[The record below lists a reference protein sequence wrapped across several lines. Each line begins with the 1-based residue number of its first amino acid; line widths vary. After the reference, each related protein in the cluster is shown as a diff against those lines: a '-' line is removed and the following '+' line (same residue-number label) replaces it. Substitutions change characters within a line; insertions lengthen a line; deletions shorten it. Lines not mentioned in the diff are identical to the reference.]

1 MDNQE
6 ESIQKTAKEYQEQGI
21 RDRKE
26 GNYHDGIENLNKAI
40 ELDPSDGSS
49 FANLGYCRQLLE
61 DYDEAINNYNQAIK
75 LVNNDESFYN
85 NRGCCYEELGEY
97 GEAIKNYTRAISLNS
112 QEVTL
117 YLNRAEVRMKTADY
131 HGAILDYTQYLHKY
145 PTCTDVY
152 VKRGKANLKA
162 DFMRKAN
169 ADWRVAADLGSKE
182 ASRLL
187 VEHFRQPVTLSS
199 YDSYSYNRINTTS
212 DYRVGTTTE
221 SYNYRNPYN
230 SYSYS
235 RFYSL
240 EYLYTKAINNCVD
253 KKQIQSPSAITNQI
267 NPKALEDLSIVITG
281 TIPDMNR
288 KEVESIV
295 KEAGGII
302 KGSISSKT
310 NLLIAGEDA
319 GSKLEKA
326 KASGIQ
332 IINKEQLMSRIR
344 IKSTREL
351 LTLWSKLSEEET
363 LKKLES
369 EAVPNDILNLL
380 VKCNSYKIRKATYF
394 NQNTSL
400 GTFAKSSLYNDPS
413 TRLWK
418 FILKKWGTL

>member
-21 RDRKE
+21 RDREE

-131 HGAILDYTQYLHKY
+131 HGSILDYTKYLHNY

-199 YDSYSYNRINTTS
+199 YDTNSYNRINTTS

-253 KKQIQSPSAITNQI
+253 KKQIQPPSAITNQV

-281 TIPDMNR
+281 TIPDMTR

-332 IINKEQLMSRIR
+332 VINKEQLMSRIK

>member
-97 GEAIKNYTRAISLNS
+97 GEAIKDYTRAISLKP
-112 QEVTL
+112 EEIIL
-117 YLNRAEVRMKTADY
+117 FLNRAEVSMKIGHYHVAIADY
-131 HGAILDYTQYLHKY
+131 SHYLFSY
-145 PTCTDVY
+145 PTCSDVY
-152 VKRGKANLKA
+152 VKRGKANLRYSRRLKAKA
-162 DFMRKAN
+162 DWM
-169 ADWRVAADLGSKE
+169 VAADLGNQE

-187 VEHFRQPVTLSS
+187 LEHFTRPVSYTSS
-199 YDSYSYNRINTTS
+199 ETYSYNRINPTS
-212 DYRVGTTTE
+212 GYQVGNRTE
-221 SYNYRNPYN
+221 SYNYRNQFD

-253 KKQIQSPSAITNQI
+253 KKQIHPPSAITNQV

-281 TIPDMNR
+281 TIPDMTR

-332 IINKEQLMSRIR
+332 VINKEQLMSRIK

-351 LTLWSKLSEEET
+351 LMVWSKLSEEET
-363 LKKLES
+363 LKKLET

-400 GTFAKSSLYNDPS
+400 GTFAKSSLYKDSS

>member
-253 KKQIQSPSAITNQI
+253 KKQIHPPSAITNQI